1 MIRLKNTI
9 WKRYLFFLAA
19 LLGILLVGCLVVL
32 LVFRPSSIMNVLRGL
47 VSILMPFI
55 YGLVIAYV
63 LHPTCEFFEH
73 RFAALNK
80 KTSKKAHPGLNR
92 MCAIL
97 MTFLIAIL
105 IIIFLFGMIIP
116 QLVTS
121 ISSIVSQ
128 LPDIIERFQTWIGTW
143 ERGEM
148 SREVINNID
157 QIITTLSDRLQ
168 SYLSNNVLTN
178 MQDIVTNITSSF
190 LSLINFLKNFG
201 LGCIISI
208 YLLGSREKFLAQ
220 GKLLLYSIFPEKWNK
235 RILNELHLADRM
247 FIGFITGKLLD
258 SAIMGGIC
266 FVFCWAVGMPYT
278 ILVSVIVGVT
288 NMIPFFG
295 PYLGT
300 IPSTI
305 LILTESPYKCV
316 IFLIFII
323 ILQQIDGNIIGPHIL
338 GDKLGLSGFWVLFA
352 ILFFGSLW
360 GLVGMLIGVPLFA
373 VIYDLIQKLM
383 VLCLRKRRQTKL
395 LDDYREQFS
404 SK

>member
-19 LLGILLVGCLVVL
+19 LLGILLVGCFVVL
-32 LVFRPSSIMNVLRGL
+32 LVFRPSSIMNVFHGL
-47 VSILMPFI
+47 ASILMPFI

-63 LHPTCEFFEH
+63 LRPACEFFENG
-73 RFAALNK
+73 FAALNK
-80 KTSKKAHPGLNR
+80 RIAKKAHPGLNR

-97 MTFLIAIL
+97 VTFVIAIL
-105 IIIFLFGMIIP
+105 IIIFLFGLIIP
-116 QLVTS
+116 QLITS

-128 LPDIIERFQTWIGTW
+128 LPDIIDRFQAWIGTW

-148 SREVINNID
+148 SREVISYVD

-168 SYLSNNVLTN
+168 NYLSNNVLTN
-178 MQDIVTNITSSF
+178 MQDIISNITSSF
-190 LSLINFLKNFG
+190 LSLMSFLKNFG
-201 LGCIISI
+201 LGCIVSI

-220 GKLLLYSIFPEKWNK
+220 GKLLLYSIFPEKWNR

-266 FVFCWAVGMPYT
+266 FVFCWAAGMPYT
-278 ILVSVIVGVT
+278 VLVSVIVGVT

-295 PYLGT
+295 PYLGA
-300 IPSTI
+300 IPSAI

-316 IFLIFII
+316 IFLVFII

-360 GLVGMLIGVPLFA
+360 GLVGILIGVPLFA
-373 VIYDLIQKLM
+373 VIYDLVQKLIA
-383 VLCLRKRRQTKL
+383 LCLQKRRQTKL
-395 LDDYREQFS
+395 LEDYREQFS